1 MTRDRAGWVTMVDI
15 GALREEDRAAWE
27 VLARADVSRERGAS
41 RLYWTI
47 QDGNTA
53 ARALYDK
60 VASFNGFVRYDCP
73 LA

>member
-1 MTRDRAGWVTMVDI
+1 MRRRVK
-15 GALREEDRAAWE
+15 
-27 VLARADVSRERGAS
+27 ERGAS
-41 RLYWTI
+41 RLYWTT

-73 LA
+73 LAWASPGS